1 MSLSGSSRRSTVLPI
16 CIEPFCS
23 RMIVWSSCRDVN
35 AVMSSLAVSRARL
48 VTDVPLGANGSVS
61 VQIRIRGMATLTGR
75 SPS

>member
-1 MSLSGSSRRSTVLPI
+1 M
-16 CIEPFCS
+16 
-23 RMIVWSSCRDVN
+23 WSSCRDVN